1 MKRLDE
7 VLRSDHFKQIRSFR
21 MRANYHAQESEI
33 VVYKNLGRVAQ
44 GPINLNIE
52 IPMINRTIS
61 GVVGKH

>member
-1 MKRLDE
+1 MK
-7 VLRSDHFKQIRSFR
+7 
-21 MRANYHAQESEI
+21 ANYHAQESEI
-33 VVYKNLGRVAQ
+33 VVYKNLGHVAQ